1 MGAFLSRSKFRSA
14 LSRVPLRML
23 LVVPFVVQVSA
34 AVGLTG
40 WLSIRHGQQA
50 VNNVATQLR
59 DSVAYRIE
67 YQLEDFLAVPH
78 LVNQLNHDAVVL
90 GQLDPD
96 DPDALSRHF
105 LQQAHTFES
114 VASIFFGHA
123 NGKFIGHSYLGG
135 EQHQHIQG
143 RSSLGEDIRFTVIDP
158 DGQALEL
165 LNVVPGWVTQTRPWY
180 RAAEQARQP
189 VWGEIFPYHAFPMLA
204 VSTSMPVYG
213 EDGELI
219 GVFGNN
225 FFLPQ
230 ISDFLSNIQVSDHG
244 QAYIIERSGLLVA
257 SSTLPH
263 PYEIVDGQPR
273 RLYSITSPD
282 PLIKASSQFLM
293 RAYGGMLEDVQ
304 TSTQFEFSLDG
315 QRQFM
320 QVVPFTD
327 SQGLDWLIVV
337 VMPESDF
344 MAQIESN
351 RRNTIAL
358 CALALMV
365 AIASGL
371 VTSRWIVGPIQ
382 AFSQASQAIAR
393 GDLDQQISH
402 TGLKE
407 LEGLAL
413 AFNTMAVRLESS
425 FNDLR
430 TSKLK
435 LETANA
441 EINQQA
447 EVFRLIAENMSDLV
461 CLHTATGEYVYVSP
475 SAEWLLGYPPR
486 ALLGKHPCELVHPA
500 DQPLCHPE
508 QSPQVL
514 AGVTSV
520 VTLRMRHQLG
530 HYIWVETFTRPILDN
545 KGRVLQL
552 QTAARDVTE
561 TMRMR
566 RQLEHDA
573 FHDSLTGLPNRKLL
587 EQRLDQ
593 SLRRAWA
600 HPSYQFG
607 LLFIDLDRF
616 KVINDSLGHLIG
628 DELLIEMASRLK
640 SSVRPSDMVVRLGGD
655 EFIVLLDDISDID
668 SVTRHTKRILAAL
681 RQPLQLSSH
690 EIYITVSIGLV
701 IGTAEYQAADD
712 LVRDADIAMYRA
724 KANGRDSFAVFD
736 SSMHQRAIARM
747 SLETDLRRT
756 LLDNPQNF
764 EVYYQPIVDLRTSA
778 IQGFE
783 ALVRWRHPQ
792 RGLVSPA
799 EFIPIAEET
808 GLIVPLSQS
817 LMAVACHQLKQWQ
830 TTFTQAQNLTVSINL
845 SPLQLHDAGLL
856 EDVDRILQTTG
867 LPPNSLVLEITE
879 SMLIGNVD
887 ETLAVLQA
895 LQRRS
900 IAISIDDFGT
910 GYSSLSYLY
919 KFPIDH
925 LKIDRSFI
933 SQMQSSPHHR
943 KIVATIV
950 TLAHQMGFQAI
961 AEGIETQE
969 QVGTLK
975 MLQCDYGQ
983 GYWFSYPQPAAD
995 MEIWMSKAL
1004 AHCRSGSV
1012 A

>member
-1 MGAFLSRSKFRSA
+1 
-14 LSRVPLRML
+14 
-23 LVVPFVVQVSA
+23 
-34 AVGLTG
+34 
-40 WLSIRHGQQA
+40 
-50 VNNVATQLR
+50 
-59 DSVAYRIE
+59 
-67 YQLEDFLAVPH
+67 
-78 LVNQLNHDAVVL
+78 
-90 GQLDPD
+90 
-96 DPDALSRHF
+96 
-105 LQQAHTFES
+105 
-114 VASIFFGHA
+114 
-123 NGKFIGHSYLGG
+123 
-135 EQHQHIQG
+135 
-143 RSSLGEDIRFTVIDP
+143 
-158 DGQALEL
+158 
-165 LNVVPGWVTQTRPWY
+165 
-180 RAAEQARQP
+180 
-189 VWGEIFPYHAFPMLA
+189 
-204 VSTSMPVYG
+204 
-213 EDGELI
+213 
-219 GVFGNN
+219 
-225 FFLPQ
+225 
-230 ISDFLSNIQVSDHG
+230 
-244 QAYIIERSGLLVA
+244 
-257 SSTLPH
+257 
-263 PYEIVDGQPR
+263 
-273 RLYSITSPD
+273 
-282 PLIKASSQFLM
+282 
-293 RAYGGMLEDVQ
+293 
-304 TSTQFEFSLDG
+304 
-315 QRQFM
+315 
-320 QVVPFTD
+320 
-327 SQGLDWLIVV
+327 
-337 VMPESDF
+337 
-344 MAQIESN
+344 
-351 RRNTIAL
+351 
-358 CALALMV
+358 
-365 AIASGL
+365 
-371 VTSRWIVGPIQ
+371 
-382 AFSQASQAIAR
+382 
-393 GDLDQQISH
+393 
-402 TGLKE
+402 
-407 LEGLAL
+407 
-413 AFNTMAVRLESS
+413 
-425 FNDLR
+425 
-430 TSKLK
+430 
-435 LETANA
+435 
-441 EINQQA
+441 
-447 EVFRLIAENMSDLV
+447 
-461 CLHTATGEYVYVSP
+461 
-475 SAEWLLGYPPR
+475 
-486 ALLGKHPCELVHPA
+486 
-500 DQPLCHPE
+500 
-508 QSPQVL
+508 
-514 AGVTSV
+514 
-520 VTLRMRHQLG
+520 
-530 HYIWVETFTRPILDN
+530 
-545 KGRVLQL
+545 
-552 QTAARDVTE
+552 
-561 TMRMR
+561 
-566 RQLEHDA
+566 
-573 FHDSLTGLPNRKLL
+573 
-587 EQRLDQ
+587 
-593 SLRRAWA
+593 
-600 HPSYQFG
+600 
-607 LLFIDLDRF
+607 
-616 KVINDSLGHLIG
+616 
-628 DELLIEMASRLK
+628 
-640 SSVRPSDMVVRLGGD
+640 
-655 EFIVLLDDISDID
+655 
-668 SVTRHTKRILAAL
+668 
-681 RQPLQLSSH
+681 
-690 EIYITVSIGLV
+690 V